1 MMILGWS
8 LTKRGYFEDLK
19 SILVGLT
26 TIDAKI
32 DAIFSYVRAYGEMER
47 LLQLFLQ

>member
-1 MMILGWS
+1 VELNK
-8 LTKRGYFEDLK
+8 TGYFEDLK

-32 DAIFSYVRAYGEMER
+32 DAIFVR
-47 LLQLFLQ
+47 